1 MIDIAKNENE
11 LLIFFFLSKLFLR
24 HLVFSLNV
32 VASDLKGFF
41 LLLKYAR

>member
-11 LLIFFFLSKLFLR
+11 LLIFFFSVQTLLR